1 MTEILLTDNCTGV
14 AQGWEV
20 LKWIRAS
27 CQPRL
32 EHRSRLGSM
41 PCASCLIGAAAG
53 TLSKSAPP
61 AYGFLFLREKGQ
73 WLASFQMSKIEMCEI
88 GNCQQ
93 IYWSLAKCSEILVGT
108 SSPSR
113 DEWLVFTVGMARM
126 TGEPKRTGNRG
137 FSLTEHGVYIPCGL
151 TTWGALELDSQDVQW
166 DKEISFS
173 LICPQGT
180 RV

>member
-1 MTEILLTDNCTGV
+1 MTKILLTDNCTGV
-14 AQGWEV
+14 AQGWEMP
-20 LKWIRAS
+20 KWIRAS
-27 CQPRL
+27 CQLRL
-32 EHRSRLGSM
+32 EHGSRLGSM
-41 PCASCLIGAAAG
+41 PCAPCLIDAAAG

-73 WLASFQMSKIEMCEI
+73 WLAIFQMSKIEMCEI

-93 IYWSLAKCSEILVGT
+93 IYWSLAKCFEILVGT

-113 DEWLVFTVGMARM
+113 DEWLVFIVGMAPM
-126 TGEPKRTGNRG
+126 TDEPKRTGSRG
-137 FSLTEHGVYIPCGL
+137 VSLTEYGVYIPCGL
-151 TTWGALELDSQDVQW
+151 TTWGALELDSQDEQW

-180 RV
+180 HV